1 MFLLAKNNSDEG
13 AMPNVLIQL
22 FKNYN
27 ELKNGSTSSF
37 WTQKD

>member
-13 AMPNVLIQL
+13 AIPNVLIQL

-27 ELKNGSTSSF
+27 ELNGSTSSF

>member
-13 AMPNVLIQL
+13 AMPNILIQL

-27 ELKNGSTSSF
+27 ELKNIS
-37 WTQKD
+37 QKTKNF